1 MLISPAYAQAA
12 GGGGL
17 FGGGLMGL
25 LPFLLI
31 FVVFYFLLIRP
42 QQTKMKKHRE
52 MIGSLRRGDRIVT
65 GGGIVGRVTRVEGD
79 NELIVEIAP
88 DVRVRVR
95 QATVA
100 ELMART
106 GSAAREEVRPQK
118 EKAAPEKRA
127 AKADYYSV
135 LGVRRTAAG
144 DKISK
149 SYQRLAQKYHHDTN
163 PSDSQAKAKFE
174 EITEAY
180 DTLKDAKLR
189 KIYDS
194 LGHDEYLK
202 IQNT

>member
-12 GGGGL
+12 GGGGA
-17 FGGGLMGL
+17 FGGGFMQL

-31 FVVFYFLLIRP
+31 FAVVYFVMIRP

-52 MIGSLRRGDRIVT
+52 MIASLRRGDRIVT

-79 NELIVEIAP
+79 NELMVEIAP

-100 ELMART
+100 ELTART
-106 GSAAREEVRPQK
+106 GSAAREEARPQK
-118 EKAAPEKRA
+118 EKSVPDKRVA
-127 AKADYYSV
+127 QADYYSV
-135 LGVRRTAAG
+135 IGVRRTAG
-144 DKISK
+144 EDKISK
-149 SYQRLAQKYHHDTN
+149 SYQRLAEKYHPNTN
-163 PSDSQAKAKFE
+163 PGDSQAQAKLE

-194 LGHDEYLK
+194 LGHDAFLK
-202 IQNT
+202 IQNS